1 MYSIFVVMIQKRV
14 KTGKDFEISHIKD
27 GWRLINDRPLV
38 VWSGKGKNNIEKI
51 KSLNFNHKDFVPTEK
66 TKWDKSDI
74 TNINDGRKREIK
86 KYNIKQIKCW
96 NLYSEPFFKIA
107 RKNQANNM
115 DKVEYNK
122 FTSEFYYYNI
132 EKGFFNNV
140 VKEMT
145 SKCEGIQIK
154 ENFFEMSCFDF
165 RTVLSEREW
174 RGYHRIQ
181 IEFKLKD
188 SLVN

>member
-1 MYSIFVVMIQKRV
+1 MRQKRV
-14 KTGKDFEISHIKD
+14 TTGKDFELLHTKD
-27 GWRLINDRPLV
+27 SWRLITDRPLV

-51 KSLNFNHKDFVPTEK
+51 KSLNFNHKNFVPLEK

-86 KYNIKQIKCW
+86 KYNTKQIKCW
-96 NLYSEPFFKIA
+96 KLYSEPFFKIA
-107 RKNQANNM
+107 RKNQTNNIG
-115 DKVEYNK
+115 KVEYNK
-122 FTSEFYYYNI
+122 FTSDFYYYNI

-140 VKEMT
+140 IKEMI
-145 SKCEGIQIK
+145 SKCEGIQT
-154 ENFFEMSCFDF
+154 EDNFFEMSCFDF
-165 RTVLSEREW
+165 RTVLSKKEW
-174 RGYHRIQ
+174 QGYHRIQ